1 MRIKLCI
8 KSIFLRCVFENIMT
22 VVADSS
28 LLVLNVPEDLEFLYI
43 QGFHV
48 YKPKRFA
55 PVAA

>member
-1 MRIKLCI
+1 MK
-8 KSIFLRCVFENIMT
+8 

-28 LLVLNVPEDLEFLYI
+28 FLCLNVPEDLGFLYI
-43 QGFHV
+43 QEFHV